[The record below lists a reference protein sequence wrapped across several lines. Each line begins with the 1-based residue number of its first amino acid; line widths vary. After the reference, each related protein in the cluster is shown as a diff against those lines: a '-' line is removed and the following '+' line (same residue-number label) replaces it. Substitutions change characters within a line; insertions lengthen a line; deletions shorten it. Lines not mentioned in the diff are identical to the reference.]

1 MGTLVSFLVI
11 FGTFGKVRQL
21 LTCHCIS
28 IQPVIAKKHCEIR
41 HLPYFE
47 VAAQTVKFCG
57 DIHPEQIHAHYVRT
71 EKQQHKMY
79 MTEVKFPTKIK
90 HRVSSD
96 LPIWYQSAKVFN
108 F

>member
-1 MGTLVSFLVI
+1 
-11 FGTFGKVRQL
+11 
-21 LTCHCIS
+21 
-28 IQPVIAKKHCEIR
+28 VIAKKHCEIR